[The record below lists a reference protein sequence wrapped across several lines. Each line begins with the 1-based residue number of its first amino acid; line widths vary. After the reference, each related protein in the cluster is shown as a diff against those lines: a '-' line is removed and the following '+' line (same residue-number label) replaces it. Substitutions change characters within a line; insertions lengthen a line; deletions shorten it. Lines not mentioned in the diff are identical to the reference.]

1 MPDDKLQN
9 QLPDFSFQ
17 DSAQAKEFLDIATIH
32 HREANKLFEGALAA
46 QAEDRQ
52 SEAKLLTELA
62 VARRHTAEE
71 FERAARGEGSDP
83 IVAEILDWQEDLSEG
98 YVPYTPTF
106 VTGDEPAPEQLIE
119 ELRKPKPGLIARGVA
134 WVGGLFT

>member
-9 QLPDFSFQ
+9 ELPDFSFQ
-17 DSAQAKEFLDIATIH
+17 GSAQAKEFLDIAKIH

-62 VARRHTAEE
+62 IARRNTADE

-83 IVAEILDWQEDLSEG
+83 IVKEILDWQEDLSG
-98 YVPYTPTF
+98 DYTPYTPTF

-119 ELRKPKPGLIARGVA
+119 ELRKPKPGLIARAVA
-134 WVGGLFT
+134 WVGGLIT